1 MICKKCGNKIS
12 NNAKFCGK
20 CGWSTKENYISENTS
35 KNIKLNGKDNK
46 DGKNNYIVFSVIGI
60 LAIVVTIG
68 LVIKWFGNSS
78 MSETSTFENESKDNF
93 ESDKIIQNS
102 EGNNKV
108 QDNDKDMTSEIDQS
122 TNSKDKSSSENKDID
137 VESEVQLIRNKYNSI
152 QDKIE
157 KGKYQS
163 IDMGNGILHYVKG
176 GDIKAIVAN
185 TGEDYVKYYYFEKN
199 TLFFAYYEG
208 TDAYRFYFSDGSLI
222 RWRYTGDATDID
234 NAIDHDLENN
244 DEFFEWEN
252 TVWSQAKKY
261 KNMEKKSD
269 SNKVK
274 AVTKENVK
282 SITASS
288 ALSEKDMTHSAKRIW
303 DGSLDKAWVEGV
315 DGQGI
320 GEYVFVKFDKKCL
333 VSGIQLNA
341 GYQKSEN
348 LYYKNSRPS
357 EIGLEFSD
365 GSYYTCE
372 LDDVYGKQTI
382 QLPDSVVT
390 KSLRIVI
397 KDVYEG
403 DKYSDTVVSEME
415 VY

>member
-1 MICKKCGNKIS
+1 MLCKNCGNKIADD
-12 NNAKFCGK
+12 AKFCGK
-20 CGWSTKENYISENTS
+20 CGCHIEPNNVSDNAS
-35 KNIKLNGKDNK
+35 KNSNLSK
-46 DGKNNYIVFSVIGI
+46 YIAFVIIGI
-60 LAIVVTIG
+60 LVIITTVVF
-68 LVIKWFGNSS
+68 LFSIKWLSNDDGGGTV
-78 MSETSTFENESKDNF
+78 ETNAFKSASKDNVV
-93 ESDKIIQNS
+93 QNS
-102 EGNNKV
+102 KV
-108 QDNDKDMTSEIDQS
+108 QDNDKDMTSEVDQS
-122 TNSKDKSSSENKDID
+122 TNSKDKSSSENKDVD
-137 VESEVQLIRNKYNSI
+137 VELEVQLIRNKYNSI

-163 IDMGNGILHYVKG
+163 IDMGNGVLHYIKG

-185 TGEDYVKYYYFEKN
+185 DGEDYVKYYYFEKN

-222 RWRYTGDATDID
+222 RWRYTEDATDID
-234 NAIDHDLENN
+234 NAVNHDLENN

-252 TVWSQAKKY
+252 TVWNHAKKY

-274 AVTKENVK
+274 AVTKKNVK

-288 ALSEKDMTHSAKRIW
+288 ALSERGITHSAKRIW

-320 GEYVFVKFDKKCL
+320 GECVFIKFDTNCL
-333 VSGIQLNA
+333 VSGIRLNA
-341 GYQKSEN
+341 GYQKSES

-365 GSYYTCE
+365 GSYYTYE
-372 LDDVYGKQTI
+372 LNDVYGKQTI

-397 KDVYEG
+397 EDIYEG
-403 DKYSDTVVSEME
+403 EKYSDTVVSEME
-415 VY
+415 IY